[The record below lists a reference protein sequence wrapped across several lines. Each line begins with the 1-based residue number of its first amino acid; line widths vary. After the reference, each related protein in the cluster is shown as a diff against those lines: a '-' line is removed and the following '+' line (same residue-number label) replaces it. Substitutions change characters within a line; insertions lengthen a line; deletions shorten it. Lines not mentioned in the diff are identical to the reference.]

1 MNKIVQ
7 ENKMKK
13 IKCLNKLQLLLKQ
26 VNKNITHAHTHAHTH
41 AYTHTQDRV
50 WHACIHVHMHVH
62 THTDTSIHTCTAATG
77 HFSATYGQMM
87 ERIHCTDKTQT
98 TSQCGNLEPK

>member
-1 MNKIVQ
+1 
-7 ENKMKK
+7 MKK